1 MSFAGGHR
9 GRASTRTGIDLEA
22 VLGSISTIIIVVD
35 PENQIIYVNPAAEQF
50 FGASLHFLEG
60 KGLTNFLPLDHPLY
74 GLITQAR
81 RERLIVSEYGI
92 GIDSPRT
99 GKNLVN
105 AQVSQLA
112 GTESDVVISIQLR
125 SFADKISRQLNHRGA
140 ARSVTALSGMLAHE
154 VKNPLSGI
162 RGAAQ
167 LVEQN
172 ATPEDKELTRLI
184 CAETDRICAI
194 VDRLE
199 VFSDERPLER
209 EPVNIH
215 RVLEYVRKIAINGF
229 GKSVRFIENY
239 DPSLPPVHGNR
250 DQLVQVF
257 LNLIKN
263 ACEAVPRSSG
273 EIVLTTA
280 FQHGVSFA
288 VPGSRERM
296 HLPLTVTLQDN
307 GEGIPDDLR
316 AHLFEPFVTTK
327 KSGSGLGLALV
338 AKIIN
343 DHSGVIEYDSQP
355 SRTIFRVMLP
365 VVTDKISIKQA
376 EQG

>member
-1 MSFAGGHR
+1 MTGSR
-9 GRASTRTGIDLEA
+9 GEDIHSMAPVDPEA
-22 VLGSISTIIIVVD
+22 ILGSISAIIIVISGD
-35 PENQIIYVNPAAEQF
+35 DRISYVNPSAEQF
-50 FGASLHFLEG
+50 FGASHQYLQG
-60 KGLTNFLPLDHPLY
+60 KNLSTFLPEDHPLM
-74 GLITQAR
+74 GLIRQAR
-81 RERLIVSEYGI
+81 KERLIVSEYGI
-92 GIDSPRT
+92 EIDSPRT

-112 GTESDVVISIQLR
+112 GTASDVIISIHLR

-140 ARSVTALSGMLAHE
+140 ARSVTALSAMLAHE

-172 ATPEDKELTRLI
+172 ASPEDKELTRLI

-199 VFSDERPLER
+199 VFSDQRPLER

-215 RVLEYVRKIAINGF
+215 RVLEYVRTIAVNGF

-263 ACEAVPRSSG
+263 ACEASPKAGG
-273 EIVLTTA
+273 EVVLTTS
-280 FQHGVSFA
+280 FQHGVSFV

-296 HLPLTVTLQDN
+296 HLPLAVTLQDN
-307 GEGIPDDLR
+307 GDGIAEDLR

-343 DHSGVIEYDSQP
+343 DHGGVIEYDSQP
-355 SRTIFRVMLP
+355 NRTIFRVMLP
-365 VVTDKISIKQA
+365 VVTDKTSISLA